1 MHLVKHRFRGF
12 VDRILEQRKA
22 KRNVVQLNFDLN
34 EIMSLSKEDRMN
46 PCFGGSELVYREKH
60 WLHHNLFD
68 PRYQILMSLTN
79 A

>member
-1 MHLVKHRFRGF
+1 MYLVKHRFRGF

-46 PCFGGSELVYREKH
+46 AILEALITFSNGWYAERKH
-60 WLHHNLFD
+60 TTFF
-68 PRYQILMSLTN
+68 
-79 A
+79 

>member
-1 MHLVKHRFRGF
+1 MYLVKHRFRGF

-46 PCFGGSELVYREKH
+46 AILVVLLRLRCFPICY
-60 WLHHNLFD
+60 
-68 PRYQILMSLTN
+68 
-79 A
+79 